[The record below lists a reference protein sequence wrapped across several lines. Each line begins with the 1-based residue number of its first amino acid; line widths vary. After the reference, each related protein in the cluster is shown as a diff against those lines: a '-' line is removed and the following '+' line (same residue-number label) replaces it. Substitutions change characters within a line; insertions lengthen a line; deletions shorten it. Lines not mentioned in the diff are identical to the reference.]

1 LARKAEPNKDKR
13 DRICFQTISLPLSSS
28 SLLSLWAQRCVAR
41 PSLSS
46 QFIVFSSLCSRRV
59 LSPFLTLLLQLT
71 LAFFAIMSA
80 TEATAPA
87 AEEVKVVETPVAEPT
102 PAAEP
107 AAESA
112 PVTVIVILY

>member
-1 LARKAEPNKDKR
+1 
-13 DRICFQTISLPLSSS
+13 
-28 SLLSLWAQRCVAR
+28 
-41 PSLSS
+41 
-46 QFIVFSSLCSRRV
+46 LCSRRV

-87 AEEVKVVETPVAEPT
+87 PAEEVKVVETPVAEPT